1 MEFFLELFLE
11 IILYTYF
18 DFVQGF
24 FEEKRLKPWLKYL
37 LAVIC
42 FLVTLGAVFLII
54 IGIVFCVDETLDSTA
69 GTIMLIVGSVVL
81 LIHILL
87 AVFPMP
93 SARRKGR
100 RRKEKK
106 TFRRRNR
113 RSLNPS
119 FPIGTGK
126 KNNLT

>member
-11 IILYTYF
+11 IIFYTYF

-24 FEEKRLKPWLKYL
+24 FEEKSLKPWLKYL

-42 FLVTLGAVFLII
+42 FLISFGAVLLVI
-54 IGIVFCVDETLDSTA
+54 IGIVFCVDEALDSTA

-87 AVFPMP
+87 AVFFPCHP
-93 SARRKGR
+93 RGEQGGGKRGR
-100 RRKEKK
+100 RSAGE
-106 TFRRRNR
+106 
-113 RSLNPS
+113 
-119 FPIGTGK
+119 IGGA
-126 KNNLT
+126 

>member
-1 MEFFLELFLE
+1 MEFFLELFFE

-37 LAVIC
+37 LAVIY
-42 FLVTLGAVFLII
+42 FLISFGAVLLVI

-87 AVFPMP
+87 AVFSHAIRAENREEEREEDVPQ
-93 SARRKGR
+93 
-100 RRKEKK
+100 EK
-106 TFRRRNR
+106 
-113 RSLNPS
+113 SEEPE
-119 FPIGTGK
+119 PIVSHWDGEEK
-126 KNNLT
+126 